1 MAATSPRKTTNR
13 KPAPKTTAKPAEA
26 AEAPAKV
33 SRTYT
38 VIDDVLHYTT
48 KAGDEL
54 AIDLDFDADLIKVA
68 MGQDTEDRSEDEQ
81 YEIMARSFGD
91 NYRAAY
97 ERMGILERTRLQKAV
112 FAEFAKAMGMPMGES
127 SGSSGS

>member
-1 MAATSPRKTTNR
+1 MAATSPRKPANR
-13 KPAPKTTAKPAEA
+13 KPAPKTTAKPAEV
-26 AEAPAKV
+26 AEAPPNA
-33 SRTYT
+33 SRSYT

-54 AIDLDFDADLIKVA
+54 AIDLDFDADLIKLA
-68 MGQDTEDRSEDEQ
+68 TGTDEEDRSEEQQ

-91 NYRAAY
+91 NYRDAY
-97 ERMGILERTRLQKAV
+97 ERMGIIERTRLQKAV
-112 FAEFAKAMGMPMGES
+112 FSEFAKAMGMPMGES